1 MSNAA
6 PLLTADEL
14 EHLAGDD
21 CRHEL
26 AAGRLVRMM
35 PVGYRHGR
43 IVAELLSRL
52 VHHLRGR
59 NIGVALSE
67 VGFVL
72 ATGPDTVR
80 APDIAF
86 LSLERAL
93 PPDTRGFFRGAPD
106 VAIEILSP
114 EERPLGI
121 RAKVDEYLSAGVQ
134 LAVVVDPES
143 RSVTLSRRL
152 LPPVVFRDGDDV
164 IDLGDVIPGF
174 RFELRDIFE

>member
-6 PLLTADEL
+6 PLVTADEL
-14 EHLAGDD
+14 EHLPGDD
-21 CRHEL
+21 YRYEL
-26 AAGRLVRMM
+26 VAGRLVRMM

-52 VHHLRGR
+52 VYHLRER
-59 NIGVALSE
+59 NGGIALSE

-72 ATGPDTVR
+72 STGPDTVR

-86 LSLERAL
+86 LRPERAM

-114 EERPLGI
+114 EERPSGI
-121 RAKVDEYLSAGVQ
+121 RAKVDEYLSAGVP
-134 LAVVVDPES
+134 LVVVVDPDA

-152 LPPVVFRDGDDV
+152 LPSVVFGDEDDV

-174 RFELRDIFE
+174 SCELREIFG